1 MYRNKY
7 ELVYIIVLIFLCL
20 LSLYGLLQTP
30 RTNITV
36 QYDCQLA
43 EISPD
48 YPQEVKQKCRELVNE
63 HILSR

>member
-7 ELVYIIVLIFLCL
+7 ELVYIIILIFLL
-20 LSLYGLLQTP
+20 LFCVYAMLQIP

-36 QYDCQLA
+36 EYDCRLA

-48 YPQEVKQKCRELVNE
+48 YPQKVKQKCREL
-63 HILSR
+63 LLKKG